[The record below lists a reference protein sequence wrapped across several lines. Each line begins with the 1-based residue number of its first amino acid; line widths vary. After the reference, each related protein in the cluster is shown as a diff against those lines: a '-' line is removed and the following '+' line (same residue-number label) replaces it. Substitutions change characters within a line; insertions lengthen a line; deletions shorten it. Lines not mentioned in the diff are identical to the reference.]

1 MSLNNLTSGEH
12 YPDLKSRLSRIRLS
26 RLFRGKGEVKGRIDP
41 ELEVNQ
47 RIVTFIDDHESRGTV
62 RYIGEEK
69 DSNGN
74 VQKILGLEMKRVLV
88 LGHSWMKKQRI
99 KTMVFRNSK

>member
-1 MSLNNLTSGEH
+1 MSLNNLTSEEH
-12 YPDLKSRLSRIRLS
+12 YPDIKSRLSRIRLS
-26 RLFRGKGEVKGRIDP
+26 QLFRGKGEVKGRIDP

-74 VQKILGLEMKRVLV
+74 VQKILGLEMVRLV
-88 LGHSWMKKQRI
+88 LIRI
-99 KTMVFRNSK
+99 LFVNKSSDRTCIEV

>member
-1 MSLNNLTSGEH
+1 MSLNNLTSEEH
-12 YPDLKSRLSRIRLS
+12 YPDIKSRLSRIRLS
-26 RLFRGKGEVKGRIDP
+26 QLFRGKGEVKGRIDP

-74 VQKILGLEMKRVLV
+74 VQNILGLEMVRPVL
-88 LGHSWMKKQRI
+88 I
-99 KTMVFRNSK
+99 KILFVNKSSDRTCIEV